1 MGGHRRW
8 HDVRFGRR
16 MVYVRAMRSLRFLL
30 PSLVFLAS
38 VPALAQ
44 GAPVEPLPAPTTTA
58 PPVTTTAPPPQTPP
72 PPVAGDPGSPVAV
85 ASSTGCVDDEEQ
97 ARRFGRM
104 LSEAASVDKRARLIG
119 GAVNLVQDGLVI
131 ATNAVLLTFNNTSD
145 SWKALAGVSIA
156 TAGIDAGF
164 TIISMIRP
172 SGFESFD
179 DEYQVLLADRSV
191 PGAAKVAAGENAL
204 RRYAD
209 SARANRIRTGIST
222 IVTGVVLGVIA
233 VPIALDYPTL
243 PGRESEKAYI
253 GLVYGTMAFS
263 YLANGIATI
272 AWRETA
278 AEHMWRA
285 WSAGHGLSGVRM
297 TPFVTAIPGG
307 AVGGI
312 GATF

>member
-1 MGGHRRW
+1 
-8 HDVRFGRR
+8 
-16 MVYVRAMRSLRFLL
+16 
-30 PSLVFLAS
+30 
-38 VPALAQ
+38 
-44 GAPVEPLPAPTTTA
+44 
-58 PPVTTTAPPPQTPP
+58 
-72 PPVAGDPGSPVAV
+72 
-85 ASSTGCVDDEEQ
+85 
-97 ARRFGRM
+97 M

-164 TIISMIRP
+164 TILGMIRP

-179 DEYQVLLADRSV
+179 DEYQALLADRSM
-191 PGAAKVAAGENAL
+191 PGAAKVAAGESAL
-204 RRYAD
+204 HRYAD
-209 SARANRIRTGIST
+209 SARSNRIRTGIST

-233 VPIALDYPTL
+233 VPIALDYPS
-243 PGRESEKAYI
+243 RADSDKAYI

-263 YLANGIATI
+263 YIANGIATI

-297 TPFVTAIPGG
+297 TPFVTATPGG
-307 AVGGI
+307 AMGGI